1 MEELAENLYELESVY
16 TEEFSE
22 GLMLRNNKISRRSG
36 KFQSGEY
43 QNRGKNARFS
53 LRTLWCG

>member
-1 MEELAENLYELESVY
+1 MDSVY
-16 TEEFSE
+16 TEKFS
-22 GLMLRNNKISRRSG
+22 GGFMLCNNKISWRSG

-53 LRTLWCG
+53 LVRYDAGKQKKHVHRI